1 MADLYQALILH
12 LCMVMV
18 SFNVHLAPHAVG
30 FVKPTGKGLALFVHP
45 VGVLPSSARQN
56 EHLGVV
62 HSPIRLMSLDIFI
75 PIFECSYEE
84 YDYEGDD
91 DKAGGDGGEL
101 WDELK
106 NYDEG
111 EETLNKQ

>member
-1 MADLYQALILH
+1 
-12 LCMVMV
+12 
-18 SFNVHLAPHAVG
+18 
-30 FVKPTGKGLALFVHP
+30 
-45 VGVLPSSARQN
+45 
-56 EHLGVV
+56 
-62 HSPIRLMSLDIFI
+62 MSLDIFI